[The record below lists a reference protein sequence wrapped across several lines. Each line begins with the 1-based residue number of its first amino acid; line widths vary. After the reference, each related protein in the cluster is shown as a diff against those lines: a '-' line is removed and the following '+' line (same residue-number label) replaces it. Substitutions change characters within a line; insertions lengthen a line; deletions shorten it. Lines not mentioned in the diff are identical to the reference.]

1 MKKLILWGFVLSA
14 LLATAQTFTP
24 TAPNPVTIAFSTSG
38 TGAQF
43 GPVIDIHNGY
53 TSHGLSWEPLTT
65 TTVTG
70 CTVQVDSSPDGVTWT
85 AGGIV
90 ASQACTTAGIATA
103 VTAKAAAWARINV
116 TAITAGQIAVSY
128 TAINPLA
135 P

>member
-1 MKKLILWGFVLSA
+1 MKRILLSFVLLVA
-14 LLATAQTFTP
+14 VFATAQTFTP
-24 TAPNPVTIAFSTSG
+24 VAPNPVVVAFSTSG
-38 TGAQF
+38 TGAQI

-53 TSHGLSWEPLTT
+53 TSHGLSWAPLTT

-70 CTVQVDSSPDGVTWT
+70 CTVQVDSSPDGVTWA

-90 ASQACTTAGIATA
+90 GSQACTTAGIATA
-103 VTAKAAAWARINV
+103 VTGKAAAWARINV
-116 TAITAGQIAVSY
+116 TAITAGQISVSY

>member
-1 MKKLILWGFVLSA
+1 MKKLLLCILLLSA
-14 LLATAQTFTP
+14 AFATAQTFTP
-24 TAPNPVTIAFSTSG
+24 TAPNPVVVAFTTSG
-38 TGAQF
+38 TGAQL

-53 TSHGLSWEPLTT
+53 TTHGLSWAPLTT

-70 CTVQVDSSPDGVTWT
+70 CTVQVDSSPDGVTWS
-85 AGGIV
+85 AGGIIG
-90 ASQACTTAGIATA
+90 SQACTTAGIATA

-116 TAITAGQIAVSY
+116 TAITAGQVSVSY

>member
-1 MKKLILWGFVLSA
+1 MKKTIFLILVLSA
-14 LLATAQTFTP
+14 VFATAQTFTP
-24 TAPNPVTIAFSTSG
+24 TAPNPVTVAFATSG
-38 TGAQF
+38 TGAQI

-70 CTVQVDSSPDGVTWT
+70 CTVQVDSSPDGVTWS

-90 ASQACTTAGIATA
+90 ASQPCTAAGIATA
-103 VTAKAAAWARINV
+103 VTGKAAAWARINV

-128 TAINPLA
+128 TSINPLA